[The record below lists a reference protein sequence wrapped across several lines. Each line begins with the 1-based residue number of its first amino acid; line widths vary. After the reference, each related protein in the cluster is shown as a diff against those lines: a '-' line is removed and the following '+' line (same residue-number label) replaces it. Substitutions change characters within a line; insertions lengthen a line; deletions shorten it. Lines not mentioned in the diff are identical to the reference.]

1 MVFRFARGPQFLVL
15 TTFLILASAQPD
27 AAAPITGRVVDE
39 AGRPVPGARVFVSS
53 GAAATTS
60 AETDSDGRFTLQPL
74 GEGRATVRVALDGF
88 RADPV
93 TVDST
98 ATPRDLGT
106 LTLKVSAISE
116 AIVVSANQV
125 EVPLSEVASSVT
137 VIEGADLEARQLH
150 SVADALRSVP
160 GLALVSTGGLG
171 ATTGLFPRGGESNY
185 TLVVIDGVPANA
197 FGGDFDFGQLA
208 TANIDRIEVVRG
220 PQSALFGANAI
231 GSVVRIVSRRGGQ
244 PSGLF
249 QAEGGQYG
257 TSRVVGSTAGSY
269 KGLEWGGSYDQLLTD
284 GMNGESTAGGETVA
298 NDDYTRR
305 SFAASLGWRSSAS
318 WLRGDVR
325 HGVDERGFPGPFGSN
340 PAGNYGGI
348 DTTSRGENSRTQAG
362 LAWSSLFSARVRL
375 QAQANYNE
383 SEGDFVSQFDESQSY
398 SRRGTG
404 RFQSDFTILEGL
416 DLSAGMEL
424 QRERTGSTY
433 ITGESSQEIPIV
445 RGIEGYFV
453 EGRWASQER
462 LFLTA
467 GLRVE
472 VIRRDAIEASTLSS
486 ARRPPLPADTIVSPN
501 PRLAGAWLARAS
513 GADYTRIRGAV
524 GTGIRPPDGFEL
536 SFTDNPGLKPER
548 SVSGEA
554 GIDHAF
560 GGGHV
565 LVEATAFTNHYDDL
579 IVAVGSFEG
588 SSRYQTDNISNARA
602 SGLELAF
609 TGRRRFGTN
618 RPLDVSARVGYTF
631 LDTKVLA
638 VDQDEDA
645 PPPFTVGQDLLRR
658 PTHQFFAD
666 VILTDGRLAAFVRAG
681 GRSRTLDVEPS
692 FGTFGGLWDAPGY
705 QVWSAGGS
713 WRIARPLEVYG
724 RVENLFDRDYE
735 EALGFPALGRRATV
749 GVRVAASR

>member
-1 MVFRFARGPQFLVL
+1 MPLSSSVL
-15 TTFLILASAQPD
+15 TTFLILASARAD

-60 AETDSDGRFTLQPL
+60 AETDGDGRFTLQPL

-88 RADPV
+88 RADAV

-284 GMNGESTAGGETVA
+284 GMNGESTAAGETVA

-325 HGVDERGFPGPFGSN
+325 HARRRTRLSRSVRQQPGRQLQRDRYDVTWREFAN
-340 PAGNYGGI
+340 AG
-348 DTTSRGENSRTQAG
+348 RPRLVVAVLRARQA
-362 LAWSSLFSARVRL
+362 A
-375 QAQANYNE
+375 
-383 SEGDFVSQFDESQSY
+383 
-398 SRRGTG
+398 GTG
-404 RFQSDFTILEGL
+404 
-416 DLSAGMEL
+416 EL
-424 QRERTGSTY
+424 QRNRRRLRQPVRRVAKLLAPRDGPLPVGFHHS
-433 ITGESSQEIPIV
+433 
-445 RGIEGYFV
+445 RGIGSL
-453 EGRWASQER
+453 GGDGA
-462 LFLTA
+462 
-467 GLRVE
+467 
-472 VIRRDAIEASTLSS
+472 
-486 ARRPPLPADTIVSPN
+486 PA
-501 PRLAGAWLARAS
+501 
-513 GADYTRIRGAV
+513 
-524 GTGIRPPDGFEL
+524 
-536 SFTDNPGLKPER
+536 
-548 SVSGEA
+548 
-554 GIDHAF
+554 
-560 GGGHV
+560 
-565 LVEATAFTNHYDDL
+565 
-579 IVAVGSFEG
+579 
-588 SSRYQTDNISNARA
+588 
-602 SGLELAF
+602 
-609 TGRRRFGTN
+609 
-618 RPLDVSARVGYTF
+618 
-631 LDTKVLA
+631 
-638 VDQDEDA
+638 
-645 PPPFTVGQDLLRR
+645 
-658 PTHQFFAD
+658 
-666 VILTDGRLAAFVRAG
+666 
-681 GRSRTLDVEPS
+681 
-692 FGTFGGLWDAPGY
+692 
-705 QVWSAGGS
+705 
-713 WRIARPLEVYG
+713 
-724 RVENLFDRDYE
+724 
-735 EALGFPALGRRATV
+735 
-749 GVRVAASR
+749 

>member
-1 MVFRFARGPQFLVL
+1 MYYRFARALLFFTLATCVL
-15 TTFLILASAQPD
+15 LASMGLG

-39 AGRPVPGARVFVSS
+39 DGRPVTGARVFVTS
-53 GAAATTS
+53 GTTATAS
-60 AETDSDGRFTLQPL
+60 AETDSDGRFTLHPI

-88 RADPV
+88 RAEAV
-93 TVDST
+93 TIDST

-106 LTLKVSAISE
+106 LTLHVSAISE

-137 VIEGADLEARQLH
+137 VIEGADIESRQLH

-160 GLALVSTGGLG
+160 GLTLMSTGGLG
-171 ATTGLFPRGGESNY
+171 GTTGLFPRGGESNY
-185 TLVVIDGVPANA
+185 TLVVIDGVPSNA
-197 FGGDFDFGQLA
+197 FGGDFDFGHLT

-231 GSVVRIVSRRGGQ
+231 GSVVRIVSQRGGQ

-249 QAEGGQYG
+249 QVEAGSYD
-257 TSRVVGSTAGSY
+257 TYRVTGSTAGSHA
-269 KGLEWGGSYDQLLTD
+269 GLEWGGSFDKLLTD
-284 GMNGESTAGGETVA
+284 GMNGESTAAGEIVD
-298 NDDYTRR
+298 NDDYERQT
-305 SFAASLGWRSSAS
+305 FAASLGWRNSSS
-318 WLRGDVR
+318 WVRGDVR
-325 HGVDERGFPGPFGSN
+325 HANDERGFPGPFGSN
-340 PAGNYGGI
+340 PVGNYGGI
-348 DTTSRGENSRTQAG
+348 DLVSRGENSRTQAG
-362 LAWSSLFSARVRL
+362 VAWSSLFSTRVRL

-383 SEGDFVSQFDESQSY
+383 IEGDFVSQFDESQSY

-404 RFQSDFTILEGL
+404 RFQSDLTVFEGL
-416 DLSAGMEL
+416 DVSAGMEL

-433 ITGESSQEIPIV
+433 ITGERRQEIPIV

-453 EGRWASQER
+453 EGRWAAQER

-486 ARRPPLPADTIVSPN
+486 VRRPPLPEDTIVSPN
-501 PRLAGAWLARAS
+501 PRLAGAWLARSS
-513 GADYTRIRGAV
+513 GANYTRVRGAV

-554 GIDHAF
+554 GVDHAF
-560 GGGHV
+560 ASGHV
-565 LVEATAFTNHYDDL
+565 LLEATGFTNHYDDL

-588 SSRYQTDNISNARA
+588 SSRYETDNISNARA
-602 SGLELAF
+602 SGLELAV
-609 TGRRRFGTN
+609 TGRRRFGTT
-618 RPLDVSARVGYTF
+618 RPLDLSARVGYTF

-666 VILTDGRLAAFVRAG
+666 IVLTDGRLAAFVRAG
-681 GRSRTLDVEPS
+681 GRSKTLDVEPS
-692 FGTFGGLWDAPGY
+692 FGTFGGLFSAPGY

-713 WRIARPLEVYG
+713 WRIARPLEIFV

-735 EALGFPALGRRATV
+735 EAFGFPALGRRATV
-749 GVRVAASR
+749 GVRIAASR

>member
-1 MVFRFARGPQFLVL
+1 M
-15 TTFLILASAQPD
+15 
-27 AAAPITGRVVDE
+27 
-39 AGRPVPGARVFVSS
+39 
-53 GAAATTS
+53 
-60 AETDSDGRFTLQPL
+60 
-74 GEGRATVRVALDGF
+74 
-88 RADPV
+88 

-106 LTLKVSAISE
+106 LTLKVSAVSE

-284 GMNGESTAGGETVA
+284 GMNGESTAAGETVA

-348 DTTSRGENSRTQAG
+348 DTMSRGENSRTQAG
-362 LAWSSLFSARVRL
+362 RRLVVAVLRARP
-375 QAQANYNE
+375 AA
-383 SEGDFVSQFDESQSY
+383 
-398 SRRGTG
+398 GTG
-404 RFQSDFTILEGL
+404 
-416 DLSAGMEL
+416 EL
-424 QRERTGSTY
+424 QRNRRRLRQPVRRVAKLLAPRDGPLPVGFHHS
-433 ITGESSQEIPIV
+433 
-445 RGIEGYFV
+445 RGIGSL
-453 EGRWASQER
+453 GGDGA
-462 LFLTA
+462 
-467 GLRVE
+467 
-472 VIRRDAIEASTLSS
+472 
-486 ARRPPLPADTIVSPN
+486 PA
-501 PRLAGAWLARAS
+501 
-513 GADYTRIRGAV
+513 
-524 GTGIRPPDGFEL
+524 
-536 SFTDNPGLKPER
+536 
-548 SVSGEA
+548 
-554 GIDHAF
+554 
-560 GGGHV
+560 
-565 LVEATAFTNHYDDL
+565 
-579 IVAVGSFEG
+579 
-588 SSRYQTDNISNARA
+588 
-602 SGLELAF
+602 
-609 TGRRRFGTN
+609 
-618 RPLDVSARVGYTF
+618 
-631 LDTKVLA
+631 
-638 VDQDEDA
+638 
-645 PPPFTVGQDLLRR
+645 
-658 PTHQFFAD
+658 
-666 VILTDGRLAAFVRAG
+666 
-681 GRSRTLDVEPS
+681 
-692 FGTFGGLWDAPGY
+692 
-705 QVWSAGGS
+705 
-713 WRIARPLEVYG
+713 
-724 RVENLFDRDYE
+724 
-735 EALGFPALGRRATV
+735 
-749 GVRVAASR
+749 